1 MAVAKSKKANPMLTR
16 NGKTRLGPLNIKQLT
31 EMLEKSS
38 KPKEQ
43 GKIRR
48 ALAMR
53 VKTQLVS
60 TKVVAVEVSAE
71 AVVESATVA
80 E

>member
-1 MAVAKSKKANPMLTR
+1 MAAKGKKSSMTTKT
-16 NGKTRLGPLNIKQLT
+16 GKTRLGPLNVTQLT
-31 EMLEKSS
+31 AMLEKSS

-53 VKTQLVS
+53 VKTQQVS

-71 AVVESATVA
+71 AVVESA